1 MSPPTQPSPWRI
13 PLVRE
18 LAVILLLKLAI
29 LLAIK
34 AVWFSE
40 PAVPAHD
47 SAQVGNHLLGST
59 GQPPLSLNEEKPR

>member
-1 MSPPTQPSPWRI
+1 MSSPPRSSPWRI

-18 LAVILLLKLAI
+18 LAIILLLKLAI

-40 PAVPAHD
+40 PAVPEHG
-47 SAQVGNHLLGST
+47 SEQVGNHLLGNT
-59 GQPPLSLNEEKPR
+59 GQLPLSLNEEKPR